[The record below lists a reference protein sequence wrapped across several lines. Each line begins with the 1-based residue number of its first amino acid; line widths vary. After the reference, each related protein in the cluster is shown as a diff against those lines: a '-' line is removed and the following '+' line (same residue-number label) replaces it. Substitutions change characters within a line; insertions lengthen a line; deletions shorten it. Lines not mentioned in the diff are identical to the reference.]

1 MLFEKKKGQFRFL
14 KGIDPYSCGVIAAP
28 GYEVVH
34 ATFMDPPPWREGFRK
49 ADGHLR
55 ESGRGRHALCGVEL
69 RCPEPR
75 PMDGFIRFNVDYC
88 DLLASWDLH
97 VDGMNPVARTNVAPV
112 HGPPDETVMHAFSYT
127 VPCREQES
135 GTFVIA
141 GAGELREGV
150 LTDDAIVRRG
160 ETGSGALREKA
171 AYVVRV
177 MADRL
182 AGLGA
187 DWDRVTTVDVYTA
200 HPLEGILDEVVLPGV
215 GGAQRQG
222 FRLYRARPPV
232 IEIEFEMDVRG
243 IRREIRI

>member
-1 MLFEKKKGQFRFL
+1 MLCENKKGQYRFL

-28 GYEVVH
+28 GYEIVH
-34 ATFMDPPPWREGFRK
+34 VTFMDAPPWREGFRK
-49 ADGHLR
+49 AERHLR
-55 ESGRGRHALCGVEL
+55 ASGRGRHALCGVEL
-69 RCPEPR
+69 RCPEPH
-75 PMDGFIRFNVDYC
+75 PMKGFLRFNADYR

-97 VDGMNPVARTNVAPV
+97 VEGLNPVARTNVAPV
-112 HGPPDETVMHAFSYT
+112 HDPPGETVMHAFSYT

-135 GTFVIA
+135 RTFVIA

-150 LTDDAIVRRG
+150 LTAGGIVRRG

-171 AYVVRV
+171 AYVARV

-200 HPLEGILDEVVLPGV
+200 HPLEGILDEVVLPCV
-215 GGAQRQG
+215 GGAQRHG

-232 IEIEFEMDVRG
+232 IEIEFEMDIRG
-243 IRREIRI
+243 VMRDIRI

>member
-1 MLFEKKKGQFRFL
+1 MLFENKKGQYRFL

-34 ATFMDPPPWREGFRK
+34 ATFRHPPPWREGFRM
-49 ADGHLR
+49 ADRHLR
-55 ESGRGRHALCGVEL
+55 DSGRGRHALCGVEL
-69 RCPEPR
+69 RCPEPH
-75 PMDGFIRFNVDYC
+75 PMDGFIRFNGAYC
-88 DLLASWDLH
+88 DLLASWDLP

-112 HGPPDETVMHAFSYT
+112 HGPPGETVMQAFSYT

-150 LTDDAIVRRG
+150 LTNDGIVRRG

-182 AGLGA
+182 EGLGA
-187 DWDRVTTVDVYTA
+187 NWDLVTTVDVYTA
-200 HPLEGILDEVVLPGV
+200 HPLEGILDEVLLPCV
-215 GGAQRQG
+215 GGAQRHG
-222 FRLYRARPPV
+222 LRLYRARPPV
-232 IEIEFEMDVRG
+232 IEIEFEMDLRG
-243 IRREIRI
+243 VMREIRI